1 MNDVNEEIFNEF
13 SSTIEGKDF
22 SSGQLPACAKYA
34 FLLFCYQ
41 KRCEFVGPMPMTL
54 IDLT

>member
-1 MNDVNEEIFNEF
+1 MNEVNEELFNEF
-13 SSTIEGKDF
+13 LSTIEGKDF
-22 SSGQLPACAKYA
+22 SGGQLPACAKYA

>member
-1 MNDVNEEIFNEF
+1 MIEINEEIFDEF
-13 SSTIEGKDF
+13 MSTIEGKDYAG
-22 SSGQLPACAKYA
+22 GQLPRVARYA
-34 FLLFCYQ
+34 FELYCHQ

>member
-1 MNDVNEEIFNEF
+1 MNEINEEIVNEF
-13 SSTIEGKDF
+13 LSTIEGKDF
-22 SSGQLPACAKYA
+22 SGGQLPQCARYA
-34 FLLFCYQ
+34 FELFCHQ

>member
-1 MNDVNEEIFNEF
+1 MNEINEEIFNEF
-13 SSTIEGKDF
+13 LSTVEGKDF
-22 SSGQLPACAKYA
+22 SGGQLPMVARYA
-34 FLLFCYQ
+34 FELFCHQ

>member
-1 MNDVNEEIFNEF
+1 MNDTTEDMFEEFMK
-13 SSTIEGKDF
+13 TVGGKDY
-22 SSGQLPACAKYA
+22 SGNQLPSCAKYA
-34 FLLFCYQ
+34 FLLFCHQ